1 MGMLQLR
8 VFYFF
13 SLDLQKF
20 ISARQRLEAQL
31 NENKV
36 VEEVIIKNIYFCPIV
51 EIPRGCV

>member
-13 SLDLQKF
+13 PLDLQKF

-36 VEEVIIKNIYFCPIV
+36 VEEVIIKNIYFYPIV

>member
-36 VEEVIIKNIYFCPIV
+36 VEEVIIKNIYFYPIV